1 MYNVKYQGQKS
12 NPPGH
17 KEPMRIN
24 DTYFNAGTMV
34 IAPSHILFELLAAD
48 VSQTDPLWHVGKWCP
63 EQQYLSRVII

>member
-12 NPPGH
+12 NLPGH

-34 IAPSHILFELLAAD
+34 IAPGHILFELLAAD
-48 VSQTDPLWHVGKWCP
+48 VSQPDPL
-63 EQQYLSRVII
+63 